1 MNNQQMEFG
10 QEFANEMEFGQE
22 FGNELE
28 YGQELGNEYSA
39 GQEMS
44 NEFEMEQNNELH
56 ESLEMEL
63 AHELLNV
70 SNEEELNMFLGKLVR
85 GIGRGVRNFA
95 KSSVGKALGGV
106 LRTVAKKALPIAGS
120 ALGGLVGGP
129 LGAMVGGKLAGA
141 ASNLF
146 ELELEGLSPEDR
158 EFEVAR
164 AYVRFANDA
173 IQNTARQIQRNPHV
187 SPQQIVNRAVGQSA
201 RQYAPGLL
209 NNNNSPSQRPTGNR
223 AMGQMPMRGQWVRR
237 GNRITLYL

>member
-28 YGQELGNEYSA
+28 YGHELGNEFSA

-95 KSSVGKALGGV
+95 KSSAGKALGGV

-173 IQNTARQIQRNPHV
+173 IQNTARQIQRNPQV

-209 NNNNSPSQRPTGNR
+209 NNSSSGQRPATSGSIGR
-223 AMGQMPMRGQWVRR
+223 MPMRGQWVRR